1 MKKSIILS
9 AIMLV
14 FSTMMNAQTVISSQS
29 LVEDG
34 ERVVVSF
41 EVETDVKSI
50 PSNRKEIIM
59 PFIYNAKDTLWLETL
74 EVYGKGRF
82 KREMQENHLAGE
94 KDWQLSE
101 NQVLKGDV
109 YHYISSVP
117 LK

>member
-50 PSNRKEIIM
+50 PANRKEIIM
-59 PFIYNAKDTLWLETL
+59 PFIYNAKDTLWLETRRST
-74 EVYGKGRF
+74 E
-82 KREMQENHLAGE
+82 REDSRERCRRIILQERKTG
-94 KDWQLSE
+94 
-101 NQVLKGDV
+101 
-109 YHYISSVP
+109 SSP
-117 LK
+117 RIR